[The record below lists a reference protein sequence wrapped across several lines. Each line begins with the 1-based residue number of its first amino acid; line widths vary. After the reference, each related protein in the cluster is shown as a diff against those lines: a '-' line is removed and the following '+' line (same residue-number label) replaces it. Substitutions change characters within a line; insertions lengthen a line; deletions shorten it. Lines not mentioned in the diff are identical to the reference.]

1 MKSNK
6 ITKWLLLCLSVVS
19 LSACDI
25 TLYPEDKVT
34 PGTYFRNENDLQL
47 FTNNFYTS
55 LPSATDIYQDEAD
68 IIINPALDDKIS
80 GQRII
85 PETGGGW
92 SWTTLRQINY
102 YLENSHRC
110 DDQAVRK
117 HYDGIARFFRALF
130 YYEKVKRFGD
140 VPWYDVV
147 VGSGDK
153 ELLNK
158 PRDSR
163 KYVMEKVLADLDYAI
178 ENVSEAKDVYRV
190 TKWAALALKSRVM
203 LYEGTFR
210 KYHNLGDWEDCL
222 KESVKAA
229 EELIKDGGFALY
241 ANGKTPYADL
251 FMTLNATETSSEI
264 ILARDYN
271 NTVQIRHSVQ
281 NYTKSPTAGCT
292 GVTRRLVDAYLMK
305 DGSFHTARANYDKLG
320 FVEECK
326 NRDPRMAQTLRTPGY
341 KIDGVS
347 TPTDLSSM
355 KLGYQLRKYYINVQ
369 YDGFS
374 EVDMPVFR
382 LAEVYLNLAEAKA
395 ELGTLTDT
403 DLDNTV
409 NKLRARVGV
418 EGKLT
423 TAAAVEP
430 WIADCYPTLK
440 ALNPSNL
447 GVILEIRRERT
458 VELVMEGFR
467 YWDIMRWKEGK
478 VFEEEFLGMYIA
490 GAGQIDVDGDGN
502 GDFNIITKSN
512 SGVSIAGK
520 DLKVG
525 ENLTLVNPGA
535 TSEYNGESGF
545 LTVHRQDVMQRVW
558 REDRDYYYPIPTK
571 ERVLTN
577 GVLTQNPGWDDG
589 LGI

>member
-1 MKSNK
+1 M
-6 ITKWLLLCLSVVS
+6 LCLSVVS

-25 TLYPEDKVT
+25 TLYPEDQVT
-34 PGTYFRNENDLQL
+34 PGTYFRNETDLQL

-55 LPSATDIYQDEAD
+55 LPSATDIYADEAD
-68 IIINPALDDKIS
+68 IIINPTLDDKIS

-102 YLENSHRC
+102 YLENSYRC
-110 DDQAVRK
+110 SDEAVRK
-117 HYDGIARFFRALF
+117 HYDGIARFFRAFF

-153 ELLNK
+153 DLLNK

-163 KYVMEKVLADLDYAI
+163 KLVMENVLKDLDYAI
-178 ENVSEAKDVYRV
+178 ENISETKDVYRV

-203 LYEGTFR
+203 LFEGTFR
-210 KYHNLGDWEDCL
+210 KYHGLGDWEDCL
-222 KESVKAA
+222 KESVKAS
-229 EELIKDGGFALY
+229 EQLMKEGGFSLY
-241 ANGKTPYADL
+241 AKGKTPYAEM
-251 FMTLNATETSSEI
+251 FMTLNATETSAEV

-292 GVTRRLVDAYLMK
+292 GVTRRLVDAYLMA
-305 DGSFHTARANYDKLG
+305 DGSYHTARANFDKLG

-341 KIDGVS
+341 AIDGVS
-347 TPTDLSSM
+347 TPADLASM

-374 EVDMPVFR
+374 EVDLPVFR

-395 ELGTLTDT
+395 ELGNLTQT

-409 NKLRARVGV
+409 NKLRARAGVTGNLSVGV
-418 EGKLT
+418 
-423 TAAAVEP
+423 AVEP

-440 ALNPSNL
+440 AMNPDNM
-447 GVILEIRRERT
+447 GEILEIRRERT

-478 VFEEEFLGMYIA
+478 VFEEEFLGMYIP
-490 GAGQIDVDGDGN
+490 GPGGIDVDGDSKP
-502 GDFNIITKSN
+502 DFNIATKTN
-512 SGVSIAGK
+512 AGDTEVDSAK
-520 DLKVG
+520 SLLVG
-525 ENLTLVNPGA
+525 ENITLVVPGEGA
-535 TSEYNGESGF
+535 NTYNGDSGF
-545 LTVHRQDVMQRVW
+545 LTFHRQDVMQRKW
-558 REDRDYYYPIPTK
+558 IEEKDYLYPIPTK

-577 GVLTQNPGWDDG
+577 GALTQNPGWDDG

>member
-1 MKSNK
+1 M
-6 ITKWLLLCLSVVS
+6 LCLSVVS

-34 PGTYFRNENDLQL
+34 PGTYFRNETDLQL

-55 LPSATDIYQDEAD
+55 LPSATDIYADEAD

-102 YLENSHRC
+102 YLENSYRC
-110 DDQAVRK
+110 SDEAVRK

-140 VPWYDVV
+140 VPWYDKV

-153 ELLNK
+153 DLLNK

-163 KYVMEKVLADLDYAI
+163 KYVMEKVLDDLNYAI
-178 ENVSEAKDVYRV
+178 ANISETKDVYRV

-203 LYEGTFR
+203 LFEGTFR
-210 KYHNLGDWEDCL
+210 KYHNLGDWQVCL
-222 KESVKAA
+222 EESVKAS
-229 EELIKDGGFALY
+229 EELIEDGGFALFSK
-241 ANGKTPYADL
+241 GSTPYADL

-341 KIDGVS
+341 QIDGVS
-347 TPTDLSSM
+347 TPADLSSM

-382 LAEVYLNLAEAKA
+382 LAEIYLNLAEAKA
-395 ELGTLTDT
+395 ELGTLTDA

-418 EGKLT
+418 TGKLT
-423 TAAAVEP
+423 TSATVEP

-467 YWDIMRWKEGK
+467 YWDIMRWKEGN
-478 VFEEEFLGMYIA
+478 VFEEEFLGMYIPS
-490 GAGQIDVDGDGN
+490 AGQIDVDGDGA
-502 GDFNIITKSN
+502 GDFNIVTAGN
-512 SGVSIAGK
+512 AGVSIAGK

-525 ENLTLVNPGA
+525 ENLTLVIPGA
-535 TSEYNGESGF
+535 TSQYNGESGF
-545 LTVHRQDVMQRVW
+545 LTVHRQDVMQREW
-558 REDRDYYYPIPTK
+558 KEDRDYLYPIPTK

-577 GVLTQNPGWDDG
+577 GVLTQNPGWNDG
-589 LGI
+589 LGL

>member
-1 MKSNK
+1 M
-6 ITKWLLLCLSVVS
+6 LCLSVVS

-34 PGTYFRNENDLQL
+34 PGTYFRNETDLQL

-55 LPSATDIYQDEAD
+55 LPSATDIYADEAD

-85 PETGGGW
+85 PETGGSW

-102 YLENSHRC
+102 FLENSHRC
-110 DDQAVRK
+110 SDAAVRE
-117 HYDGIARFFRALF
+117 HYNGIARFFRAFF

-140 VPWYDVV
+140 VPWYDKV

-163 KYVMEKVLADLDYAI
+163 KYVMEKVLDDLNYAI
-178 ENVSEAKDVYRV
+178 ANISETKDVYRV

-203 LYEGTFR
+203 LFEGTFR
-210 KYHNLGDWEDCL
+210 KYHNLGDWQVCL
-222 KESVKAA
+222 EESVKAS
-229 EELIKDGGFALY
+229 EELIKDGGFALFSK
-241 ANGKTPYADL
+241 GTTPYADL

-271 NTVQIRHSVQ
+271 NTVQLRHSVQ

-341 KIDGVS
+341 QIDGVS
-347 TPTDLSSM
+347 TPADLSSM

-382 LAEVYLNLAEAKA
+382 LAEIYLNLAEAKA
-395 ELGTLTDT
+395 ELGTLTDA
-403 DLDNTV
+403 DLENTV

-418 EGKLT
+418 TGKLT
-423 TAAAVEP
+423 TSATVEP

-478 VFEEEFLGMYIA
+478 VFEEEFLGMYIPS
-490 GAGQIDVDGDGN
+490 GGQIDVDGDGK
-502 GDFNIITKSN
+502 GDFNIVTAGN
-512 SGVSIAGK
+512 AGVSIAGK

-525 ENLTLVNPGA
+525 ENLTLVIPGT
-535 TSEYNGESGF
+535 TSQYNGESGF
-545 LTVHRQDVMQRVW
+545 LTVHRQDVMQREW
-558 REDRDYYYPIPTK
+558 NEERDYLYPIPTK

-577 GVLTQNPGWDDG
+577 GALKQNPGWNDG
-589 LGI
+589 LGL

>member
-1 MKSNK
+1 M
-6 ITKWLLLCLSVVS
+6 LCLSVVS

-55 LPSATDIYQDEAD
+55 LPSATDIYADEAD

-163 KYVMEKVLADLDYAI
+163 KYVMEKVLEDLDYAI
-178 ENVSEAKDVYRV
+178 ANISETKDVYRI

-203 LYEGTFR
+203 LFEGTFR
-210 KYHNLGDWEDCL
+210 KYHNLGDWQVCL
-222 KESVKAA
+222 EESVKAS
-229 EELIKDGGFALY
+229 EELMKDGGFALFSK
-241 ANGKTPYADL
+241 GSTPYADL

-326 NRDPRMAQTLRTPGY
+326 DRDPRMAQTLRTPGY
-341 KIDGVS
+341 AIDGVS
-347 TPTDLSSM
+347 TPADLASM

-382 LAEVYLNLAEAKA
+382 LAEIYLNLAEAKA
-395 ELGTLTDT
+395 ELGTITDA
-403 DLDNTV
+403 DLENTV

-418 EGKLT
+418 TGKLT
-423 TAAAVEP
+423 TAATVEP
-430 WIADCYPTLK
+430 WIANCYPTLK

-490 GAGQIDVDGDGN
+490 GAGQIDVDGDAK
-502 GDFNIITKSN
+502 GDFNIITKGN

-525 ENLTLVNPGA
+525 ENLTLVIPGA

-545 LTVHRQDVMQRVW
+545 LTVHRQDVMQRQW
-558 REDRDYYYPIPTK
+558 KEERDYYYPIPTK

>member
-1 MKSNK
+1 M
-6 ITKWLLLCLSVVS
+6 LCLSVVS

-34 PGTYFRNENDLQL
+34 PGTYFRNETDLQL

-55 LPSATDIYQDEAD
+55 LPSATDIYADEAD
-68 IIINPALDDKIS
+68 IIINPALKDEVS
-80 GQRII
+80 GQRIV

-102 YLENSHRC
+102 FLENSHRC
-110 DDQAVRK
+110 SDAAVRE
-117 HYDGIARFFRALF
+117 HYNGIARFFRALF

-153 ELLNK
+153 DLLNK

-163 KYVMEKVLADLDYAI
+163 EYVMGKVIEDLNFAI
-178 ENVSEAKDVYRV
+178 ANINDTKDVYRV
-190 TKWAALALKSRVM
+190 SKWAALALKSRVM
-203 LYEGTFR
+203 LFEGTFR
-210 KYHNLGDWEDCL
+210 KYHGLGNWETYL
-222 KESVKAA
+222 QESAA
-229 EELIKDGGFALY
+229 ASEQLIKDGGFALY
-241 ANGKTPYADL
+241 AKGKTPYAEL
-251 FMTLNATETSSEI
+251 FMTLNATETSTEV

-271 NTVQIRHSVQ
+271 NTVTLRHSVQ

-292 GVTRRLVDAYLMK
+292 GVTRRLVDAYLMA
-305 DGSFHTARANYDKLG
+305 DGSFHTARAGYDKLG

-326 NRDPRMAQTLRTPGY
+326 GRDPRMAQTLRTPGY
-341 KIDGVS
+341 AIDGVS
-347 TPTDLSSM
+347 TPADLSSM

-374 EVDMPVFR
+374 EVDLPVFR

-395 ELGTLTDT
+395 ELGTLTQD

-409 NKLRARVGV
+409 NKLRARAGV
-418 EGKLT
+418 TGNLQIG
-423 TAAAVEP
+423 AAAEP
-430 WIADCYPTLK
+430 WIKNCYPTL
-440 ALNPSNL
+440 AAANPSNL

-478 VFEEEFLGMYIA
+478 VFEEEFLGMYIK
-490 GAGQIDVDGDGN
+490 GAGPLDVDGDGKA
-502 GDFNIITKSN
+502 DFNIATAN
-512 SGVSIAGK
+512 NAGTPIDGK
-520 DLKVG
+520 NLKIG
-525 ENLTLVNPGA
+525 ENLTLVEPSAGGS
-535 TSEYNGESGF
+535 TYNGESGF
-545 LTVHRQDVMQRVW
+545 LTVHRQDVMQRKW
-558 REDRDYYYPIPTK
+558 IEERDYLYPIPTK

-577 GVLTQNPGWDDG
+577 GALKQNPGWDDKLG
-589 LGI
+589 L

>member
-6 ITKWLLLCLSVVS
+6 ITKWLMLCLSVVS

-34 PGTYFRNENDLQL
+34 PGTYFRNETDLQL

-55 LPSATDIYQDEAD
+55 LPSATDIYADEAD

-102 YLENSHRC
+102 YLENSYRC
-110 DDQAVRK
+110 SDEAVRK

-140 VPWYDVV
+140 VPWYDKV

-153 ELLNK
+153 DLLNK

-163 KYVMEKVLADLDYAI
+163 KYVMEKVLDDLNYAI
-178 ENVSEAKDVYRV
+178 ANISETKDVYRV

-203 LYEGTFR
+203 LFEGTFR
-210 KYHNLGDWEDCL
+210 KYHNLGDWQVCL
-222 KESVKAA
+222 EESAKAS
-229 EELIKDGGFALY
+229 EELIKDGGFALFSK
-241 ANGKTPYADL
+241 GSTPYADL

-341 KIDGVS
+341 QIDGVS
-347 TPTDLSSM
+347 TPADLSSM

-382 LAEVYLNLAEAKA
+382 LAEIYLNLAEAKA
-395 ELGTLTDT
+395 ELGTLTDA

-418 EGKLT
+418 TGKLT
-423 TAAAVEP
+423 TSATVEP

-478 VFEEEFLGMYIA
+478 VFEEEFLGMYIPS
-490 GAGQIDVDGDGN
+490 AGQIDVDGDGA
-502 GDFNIITKSN
+502 GDFNIVTAGN
-512 SGVSIAGK
+512 AGVSIAGK

-525 ENLTLVNPGA
+525 ENLTLVIPGA
-535 TSEYNGESGF
+535 TSQYNGESGF
-545 LTVHRQDVMQRVW
+545 LTVHRQDVMQREW
-558 REDRDYYYPIPTK
+558 KEDRDYLYPIPTK

-577 GVLTQNPGWDDG
+577 GVLTQNPGWNDG
-589 LGI
+589 LGL

>member
-1 MKSNK
+1 M
-6 ITKWLLLCLSVVS
+6 LCLSVVS

-55 LPSATDIYQDEAD
+55 LPSATDIYADEAD

-163 KYVMEKVLADLDYAI
+163 KYVMEKVLEDLDYAI
-178 ENVSEAKDVYRV
+178 ANISETKDVYRI

-203 LYEGTFR
+203 LFEGTFR
-210 KYHNLGDWEDCL
+210 KYHNLGDWEVCL
-222 KESVKAA
+222 QESVKAS
-229 EELIKDGGFALY
+229 EELIKDGGFTLY
-241 ANGKTPYADL
+241 SKGTTPYADL

-271 NTVQIRHSVQ
+271 NTVSIRHSVQ

-341 KIDGVS
+341 AIDGVS
-347 TPTDLSSM
+347 TPADLASM

-382 LAEVYLNLAEAKA
+382 LAEIYLNLAEAKA
-395 ELGTLTDT
+395 ELGTLTDA
-403 DLDNTV
+403 DLENTV

-418 EGKLT
+418 TGKLT
-423 TAAAVEP
+423 TAATVEP
-430 WIADCYPTLK
+430 WIANCYPTLK

-490 GAGQIDVDGDGN
+490 GAGQIDVDGDAK
-502 GDFNIITKSN
+502 GDFNIITKGN

-525 ENLTLVNPGA
+525 ENLTLVIPGA

-545 LTVHRQDVMQRVW
+545 LTVHRQDVMQRQW
-558 REDRDYYYPIPTK
+558 REERDYYYPIPTK

>member
-1 MKSNK
+1 M
-6 ITKWLLLCLSVVS
+6 LCLSVVS

-34 PGTYFRNENDLQL
+34 PGTYFRNETDLQL

-55 LPSATDIYQDEAD
+55 LPSATDIYADEAD

-102 YLENSHRC
+102 FLENSHRC
-110 DDQAVRK
+110 SDAAVRE
-117 HYDGIARFFRALF
+117 HYNGIARFFRAFF

-140 VPWYDVV
+140 VPWYDKV

-163 KYVMEKVLADLDYAI
+163 KYVMEKVLDDLNYAI
-178 ENVSEAKDVYRV
+178 ANISETKDVYRV

-203 LYEGTFR
+203 LFEGTFR
-210 KYHNLGDWEDCL
+210 KYHNLGDWQVCL
-222 KESVKAA
+222 EESVKAS
-229 EELIKDGGFALY
+229 EELIKDGGFALFSK
-241 ANGKTPYADL
+241 GTTPYADL

-271 NTVQIRHSVQ
+271 NTVQLRHSVQ

-341 KIDGVS
+341 QIDGVS
-347 TPTDLSSM
+347 TPADLSSM

-382 LAEVYLNLAEAKA
+382 LAEIYLNLAEAKA
-395 ELGTLTDT
+395 ELGTLTDA
-403 DLDNTV
+403 DLENTV

-418 EGKLT
+418 TGKLT
-423 TAAAVEP
+423 TSATVEP

-478 VFEEEFLGMYIA
+478 VFEEEFLGMYIPS
-490 GAGQIDVDGDGN
+490 GGQIDVDGDGK
-502 GDFNIITKSN
+502 GDFNIVTAGN
-512 SGVSIAGK
+512 PGVSIAGK

-525 ENLTLVNPGA
+525 ENLTLVIPGT
-535 TSEYNGESGF
+535 TSQYNGESGF
-545 LTVHRQDVMQRVW
+545 LTVHRQDVMQREW
-558 REDRDYYYPIPTK
+558 NEERDYLYPIPTK

-577 GVLTQNPGWDDG
+577 GALKQNPGWNDG
-589 LGI
+589 LGL

>member
-1 MKSNK
+1 M
-6 ITKWLLLCLSVVS
+6 LCLSVVS

-55 LPSATDIYQDEAD
+55 LPSATDIYADEAD

-163 KYVMEKVLADLDYAI
+163 KYVMEKVLEDLDYAI
-178 ENVSEAKDVYRV
+178 ANISETKDVYRI

-203 LYEGTFR
+203 LFEGTFR
-210 KYHNLGDWEDCL
+210 KYHNLGDWEVCL
-222 KESVKAA
+222 QESVKAS
-229 EELIKDGGFALY
+229 EELIKDGGYNLFSK
-241 ANGKTPYADL
+241 GTTPYADL

-320 FVEECK
+320 FVAECK
-326 NRDPRMAQTLRTPGY
+326 DRDPRMAQTLRTPGY
-341 KIDGVS
+341 AIDGVS
-347 TPTDLSSM
+347 TPADLASM

-382 LAEVYLNLAEAKA
+382 LAEIYLNLAEAKA
-395 ELGTLTDT
+395 ELGTITDA
-403 DLDNTV
+403 DLENTV

-418 EGKLT
+418 TGKLT
-423 TAAAVEP
+423 TAATVEP
-430 WIADCYPTLK
+430 WIANCYPTLK

-490 GAGQIDVDGDGN
+490 GAGQIDVDGDAK
-502 GDFNIITKSN
+502 GDFNIITKGN

-525 ENLTLVNPGA
+525 ENLTLVIPGA

-545 LTVHRQDVMQRVW
+545 LTVHRQDVMQRQW
-558 REDRDYYYPIPTK
+558 REERDYYYPIPTK